1 MASRPKHPRR
11 RRRQQPLRQTPAP
24 KRTSTEPPVGW
35 FAQQGIDAVCDGDAL
50 IIAGTRDKLSR
61 ILRIHNKNPHD
72 FQIHSTTAAEV
83 LTGIALGAA
92 YCFDEQPTP
101 DSSRPRKPLVC
112 R

>member
-1 MASRPKHPRR
+1 M
-11 RRRQQPLRQTPAP
+11 
-24 KRTSTEPPVGW
+24 
-35 FAQQGIDAVCDGDAL
+35 DN
-50 IIAGTRDKLSR
+50 LSR